1 MQIDVRGRGIVVPE
15 EIVGEM
21 EARLRSAVNCVQP
34 PVRSLLVRIV
44 DDNGPR
50 GGEDKRCV
58 VVASGSGAG
67 STVGITSSAV
77 PPSEGETGW
86 SFNGSAGA
94 GGADA
99 EAAGD
104 SAEPGTTGGDA
115 DAAGAAGAADPTDA
129 TDAAGGG

>member
-21 EARLRSAVNCVQP
+21 EERLRSAVSRVQP

-67 STVGITSSAV
+67 STVVSARGV
-77 PPSEGETGW
+77 TIL
-86 SFNGSAGA
+86 GA
-94 GGADA
+94 VGAAA
-99 EAAGD
+99 EALGRTMRDAHD
-104 SAEPGTTGGDA
+104 RRKARSRSREKLPAVVSMEPGEA
-115 DAAGAAGAADPTDA
+115 PVP
-129 TDAAGGG
+129 

>member
-67 STVGITSSAV
+67 STVVSARGV
-77 PPSEGETGW
+77 TIL
-86 SFNGSAGA
+86 GA
-94 GGADA
+94 VGAAA
-99 EAAGD
+99 EALGRTMRDAHD
-104 SAEPGTTGGDA
+104 RRKVRNRSREKLPAVAAIEPGDT
-115 DAAGAAGAADPTDA
+115 PC
-129 TDAAGGG
+129 